1 MDKPDAR
8 NLDQRSTAYMA
19 KLSTLADGDAEV
31 RSIIEDLHLYQA
43 ELEQQNRELVQIQD
57 DLEESRRK
65 FYHLFD
71 LAPVGF
77 LNLNTEGIIIDINLC
92 VCELLGLVRSY
103 VQSGK
108 TPLVGLLAGESH
120 AEFFGLLRRVGGA
133 SAAVSANLR
142 PANHSRNPRILQAH
156 AVIRSD
162 EASSEHGLICL
173 LDITA
178 RCRAE
183 EELVRKSRDL
193 EAQNSELARFNKLV
207 VGRELRML
215 ELNREVNELCS
226 KCGQPTRY
234 APEGP
239 T

>member
-1 MDKPDAR
+1 MDKPDSR
-8 NLDQRSTAYMA
+8 NLDQRSAAYIA
-19 KLSTLADGDAEV
+19 KLSTLAAGDAEV

-77 LNLNTEGIIIDINLC
+77 LNLNTDGIIIDINLSA
-92 VCELLGLVRSY
+92 CELLGVARSY
-103 VQSGK
+103 VQPGK

-120 AEFFGLLRRVGGA
+120 AEFFGLLRRAGDA
-133 SAAVSANLR
+133 QAAVSAHIR
-142 PANHSRNPRILQAH
+142 PASHGRNPRILQAH
-156 AVIRSD
+156 AVIRIDD
-162 EASSEHGLICL
+162 ESSEHGLICL

-193 EAQNSELARFNKLV
+193 EAQNAELARFNKLV

-215 ELNREVNELCS
+215 ELKREVNELCS
-226 KCGQPTRY
+226 KCGQPPRY
-234 APEGP
+234 AQEGP